1 VQPWLRFSGV
11 RIQVDKTEIAVCNF
25 MARAYEDM
33 DVDRLFE
40 LAKPYLEKNDFGMA
54 HTKRVFDIARE
65 NFVVP
70 SELEELTSYS
80 IILHDIG
87 GGSIKNQYEKGPGI
101 AAALLKQMGCD
112 EVFIQ
117 QVCEIVGTHH
127 DHPDNPSLP
136 FRILYDSDKL
146 VMFSPEE
153 FPYYNSQAGFDWEK
167 IVDLIYSEH
176 MRRLT
181 KETLKQRRNKA

>member
-1 VQPWLRFSGV
+1 
-11 RIQVDKTEIAVCNF
+11 
-25 MARAYEDM
+25 M
-33 DVDRLFE
+33 DVERLFE

-65 NFVVP
+65 NFFLP
-70 SELEELTSYS
+70 PELQKLTFYA

-101 AAALLKQMGCD
+101 AASLLKQMDCD

-117 QVCEIVGTHH
+117 KVCAIVGTHH

-136 FRILYDSDKL
+136 FRLLYDSDKL

-153 FPYYNSQAGFDWEK
+153 FPYYNSIEAFNWDR
-167 IVDLIYSEH
+167 IVNLIYSGRV
-176 MRRLT
+176 RRLA
-181 KETLKQRRNKA
+181 KEMLKKRRTEAP

>member
-1 VQPWLRFSGV
+1 
-11 RIQVDKTEIAVCNF
+11 
-25 MARAYEDM
+25 M
-33 DVDRLFE
+33 DAEKLFK

-54 HTKRVFDIARE
+54 HTKRVFDIAQE

-70 SELEELTSYS
+70 SELEELTYYS

-101 AAALLKQMGCD
+101 AASILKQLGCD
-112 EVFIQ
+112 ESFIQ
-117 QVCEIVGTHH
+117 EVCSIIGTHH
-127 DHPDNPSLP
+127 DHPNNPSLS
-136 FRILYDSDKL
+136 FRVLYDSDKL

-167 IVDLIYSEH
+167 IVDLIYSEQ
-176 MRRLT
+176 MRRLA

>member
-1 VQPWLRFSGV
+1 VQPWLRFSDV

-101 AAALLKQMGCD
+101 AAARLWALTMTILTTLPCPFGFCT
-112 EVFIQ
+112 IQ
-117 QVCEIVGTHH
+117 INWLCFLAKSSPTT
-127 DHPDNPSLP
+127 
-136 FRILYDSDKL
+136 ILR
-146 VMFSPEE
+146 
-153 FPYYNSQAGFDWEK
+153 Q
-167 IVDLIYSEH
+167 DLIGKKSWI
-176 MRRLT
+176 
-181 KETLKQRRNKA
+181 